1 MPNAT
6 ATTKPATANESWGF
20 WGTMGEQAAAAWP
33 LAIASVSTATGEDAE
48 AVRLFLDSRHG
59 RHYADDVLN
68 ALHGGAGLQ
77 DAVNAAK
84 ARWMT
89 WRIGSS
95 TSRSTGIPRGL
106 PYLVGFVISEQLAA
120 EAAMH

>member
-1 MPNAT
+1 MKTPNA
-6 ATTKPATANESWGF
+6 
-20 WGTMGEQAAAAWP
+20 
-33 LAIASVSTATGEDAE
+33 AISTATGEDCE
-48 AVRLFLDSRHG
+48 AARLFLDSRHG
-59 RHYADDVLN
+59 RHYADEVLN

-77 DAVNAAK
+77 QAVTAAT

-89 WRIGSS
+89 WRISSS